1 MGRSKSYIND
11 VIIKSNEKST
21 EGSIKLKVSFSI
33 QGLIREVFTQKNWEK
48 SYDKHDNSLRIGIEL
63 DIKNNGKI
71 IETVK
76 TARKAI
82 LFWTRNPKIN
92 HRIWVSIVKDE
103 SPYYPLKE
111 EEART
116 ALFDFEKD
124 IELKRNKMKKGKNK
138 ISVTVK
144 TSWANHEYI
153 EKDTITKDS
162 NIEDIEIV
170 E

>member
-1 MGRSKSYIND
+1 VDRSKSYIND

-21 EGSIKLKVSFSI
+21 EDSIKLKVSFSI
-33 QGLIREVFTQKNWEK
+33 QGLIREVFIQKNWEK
-48 SYDKHDNSLRIGIEL
+48 SYDKHDNNLRIGIEL
-63 DIKNNGKI
+63 DIKNNGKT

-103 SPYYPLKE
+103 TPYYPLKE

-116 ALFDFEKD
+116 ILFDFEKD

-138 ISVTVK
+138 ISVTAK
-144 TSWANHEYI
+144 ASWANHEYI
-153 EKDTITKDS
+153 GKDTITKDS
-162 NIEDIEIV
+162 NIEDIEII
-170 E
+170 

>member
-1 MGRSKSYIND
+1 VDRSKSYIND
-11 VIIKSNEKST
+11 VIIKSSEKSVKDP
-21 EGSIKLKVSFSI
+21 IKLKVSFSI
-33 QGLIREVFTQKNWEK
+33 QGLIREVFIQRNWEK
-48 SYDKHDNSLRIGIEL
+48 AYDKHDNYLRIGIEL
-63 DIKNNGKI
+63 AIKNNGKI
-71 IETVK
+71 IETIK

-124 IELKRNKMKKGKNK
+124 IELKRNNMKKGKNK
-138 ISVTVK
+138 ISVTAKV
-144 TSWANHEYI
+144 SWANHEYI
-153 EKDTITKDS
+153 GKDMITKDS
-162 NIEDIEIV
+162 NVEEIEID